1 MFVDQFINPIFLES
15 WESTEFWLVEK
26 SLKSRLGHL
35 CVKSNGQILGTV
47 GLVLHIG
54 SHTLGFWAGLHS
66 VVRATNE
73 KSPSRSGQSVRFF
86 GLMSVSEMMG
96 ATEMRMKRDGKQEG
110 RSFSTNTNNTH
121 NGSGNSRSTSHS
133 KDNRRCSSNALRGL
147 LPERRRLSWEGRR

>member
-66 VVRATNE
+66 VVSATNE
-73 KSPSRSGQSVRFF
+73 KSPSRSGHSVRFF

-110 RSFSTNTNNTH
+110 RNLSTNTNNTH
-121 NGSGNSRSTSHS
+121 NGSGNSRSNSHS
-133 KDNRRCSSNALRGL
+133 KDNKMCSSNAWRGM
-147 LPERRRLSWEGRR
+147 LPERRRMSREGRR